1 MTFKNF
7 LESFDKPYKF
17 EVPNVTKTDKQYGFE
32 TDEGIYY
39 IVSMLM
45 NTDEDKKY
53 IILTFETEQ
62 GAMYMT
68 DTGDAFRVMAT
79 VIDIMK
85 KEISFLK
92 SSDVIHFEADD
103 GDRGRKKLYKRLG
116 KVLAKEVG
124 KKLFIAQGG
133 TDKVYIIT
141 KSQQDVD
148 EFLEAR

>member
-1 MTFKNF
+1 MINFKNF

-17 EVPNVTKTDKQYGFE
+17 EVSNVTKTDKQYGFE
-32 TDEGIYY
+32 TDDGIYY

-85 KEISFLK
+85 KESSFLK
-92 SSDVIHFEADD
+92 SADVVHFDADPSDK
-103 GDRGRKKLYKRLG
+103 GRVKLYKRLAKILKKTLG
-116 KVLAKEVG
+116 FSKVEIELD
-124 KKLFIAQGG
+124 KKWHEY
-133 TDKVYIIT
+133 VYSII
-141 KSQQDVD
+141 K
-148 EFLEAR
+148 